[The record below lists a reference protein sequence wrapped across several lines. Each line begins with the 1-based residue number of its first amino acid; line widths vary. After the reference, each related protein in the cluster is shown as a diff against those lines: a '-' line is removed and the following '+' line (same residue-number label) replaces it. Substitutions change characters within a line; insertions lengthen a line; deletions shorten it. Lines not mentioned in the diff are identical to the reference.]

1 MQLNRIINND
11 DDGVNVTL
19 SISVTCEPCN
29 LSFGFAGGTNLA
41 ELDLFWMR
49 RRIALVSQEPVL
61 FATTIA
67 SNIAYG
73 REATQEEVY
82 KINSTLV
89 GILKQ
94 SKFYLSV

>member
-1 MQLNRIINND
+1 M
-11 DDGVNVTL
+11 
-19 SISVTCEPCN
+19 
-29 LSFGFAGGTNLA
+29 A

-67 SNIAYG
+67 NNIAYG
-73 REATQEEVY
+73 REATQEEVN
-82 KINSTLV
+82 KLNSTLV

-94 SKFYLSV
+94 SKFYLSI

>member
-1 MQLNRIINND
+1 MVL
-11 DDGVNVTL
+11 
-19 SISVTCEPCN
+19 ISVTCKPCN

-67 SNIAYG
+67 NNIAYG

-82 KINSTLV
+82 KFNSTLV

>member
-1 MQLNRIINND
+1 MQWNRIIND
-11 DDGVNVTL
+11 DDGVNVSL
-19 SISVTCEPCN
+19 LISVTCEPCN

-67 SNIAYG
+67 NNIAYG
-73 REATQEEVY
+73 REATQEEVN
-82 KINSTLV
+82 KLNSTLV